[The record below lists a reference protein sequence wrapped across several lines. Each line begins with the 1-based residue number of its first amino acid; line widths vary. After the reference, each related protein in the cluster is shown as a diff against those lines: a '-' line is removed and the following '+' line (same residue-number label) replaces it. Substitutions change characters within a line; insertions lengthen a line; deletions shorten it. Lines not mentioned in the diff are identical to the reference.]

1 MATSA
6 SAGAAGAAPQLA
18 AAPTTLNAAAGEVL
32 RAVVRGPLGAADKH
46 EYVHGTAL
54 TDLLGAFFPTARLG
68 SLREAVNVAGAVIFG
83 EHWGRKGNAL
93 KSSGTGA
100 STHSRK
106 AATSTMYYSTQ
117 PGRITVARCIFVD
130 IHICSCF
137 SGGAGEVRVLEAD
150 RPRG

>member
-68 SLREAVNVAGAVIFG
+68 SLREAVNVAGATILSA
-83 EHWGRKGNAL
+83 K
-93 KSSGTGA
+93 
-100 STHSRK
+100 
-106 AATSTMYYSTQ
+106 
-117 PGRITVARCIFVD
+117 IT
-130 IHICSCF
+130 
-137 SGGAGEVRVLEAD
+137 EERVV
-150 RPRG
+150 